1 VPVDFTLPEDGYQP
15 ADYGLTALWQ
25 VIEKVYQQHLWINLH
40 GAEEVRDLY
49 ARTSHPHIVGY
60 ALAAGALGA
69 VPLVDVVAV
78 PTLQAKMLHSVA
90 EIYRQP
96 WDQQTIGEFLG
107 LLGVGIGLSYAAR
120 LTGRWLIKLVP
131 GFGQTVGAVWGAST
145 SATMTYALGKAADVY
160 FQRRLLGQTC
170 EAEML
175 REVFNAQ
182 LIHGGTVLKQL

>member
-1 VPVDFTLPEDGYQP
+1 LEELPLTQARALGDALRLNHRVLSVGRTADG
-15 ADYGLTALWQ
+15 WR
-25 VIEKVYQQHLWINLH
+25 IEGESAGVRS
-40 GAEEVRDLY
+40 AETFAAV
-49 ARTSHPHIVGY
+49 VC